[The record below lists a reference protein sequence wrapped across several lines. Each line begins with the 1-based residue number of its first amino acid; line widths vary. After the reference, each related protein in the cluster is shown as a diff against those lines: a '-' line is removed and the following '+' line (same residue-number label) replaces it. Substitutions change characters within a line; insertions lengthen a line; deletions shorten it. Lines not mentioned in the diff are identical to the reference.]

1 MKSLKNI
8 TLALLLSLFTVCS
21 FASTWAP
28 IYAYTQKTEKGKVKS
43 ISFPYG
49 VYDGGFGPGE
59 TFVYTNGKLIY
70 TIDKYF
76 SNPFFTID
84 NGKYLIEC
92 DFLLDFIP
100 SFDGNA
106 DGENGSSELTK
117 FNGKAIY
124 IYKEGKLINSID
136 LNELNI
142 DSSKIKVNEIGN
154 WFTWNYSVNEAKE
167 DALQQKMSKHS
178 AFIENDSFFLITADN
193 QLIEIDVT
201 TGKVTRQENAY
212 EILKQRSHWSPKSLK
227 RKFKKVNYPNKFLL
241 PLLQNGK
248 SIDESIAVLLNK
260 NVASGDSDS
269 AVIQIYFHTL
279 LINKEGKCEKVYLS
293 ISIKSDSKNANLDK
307 LKLKIEIEEWLKQ
320 QTFKT
325 STFPKGFPKYKNSN
339 FVYFK

>member
-8 TLALLLSLFTVCS
+8 ILTLLLNLFTVSS
-21 FASTWAP
+21 FATTWAP
-28 IYAYTQKTEKGKVKS
+28 IYAYTQKTEKGKVNS
-43 ISFPYG
+43 ILFPYG

-59 TFVYTNGKLIY
+59 TFVYANGKLLY

-92 DFLLDFIP
+92 DFSLDFIP
-100 SFDGNA
+100 SFDINA
-106 DGENGSSELTK
+106 DGEIGSSELIK

-136 LNELNI
+136 LSELKI
-142 DSSKIKVNEIGN
+142 DSSKITVNENGN
-154 WFTWNYSVNEAKE
+154 YFTWNYSINEGKE
-167 DALQQKMSKHS
+167 DALRKKMEKHS
-178 AFIENDSFFLITADN
+178 VFIENDKLFLITADN

-201 TGKVTRQENAY
+201 TGKLTRKENAY
-212 EILKQRSHWSPKSLK
+212 EILKQRSHWSPKPLK
-227 RKFKKVNYPNKFLL
+227 RKFKKVKYPNKFLL
-241 PLLQNGK
+241 PKLQNGK
-248 SIDESIAVLLNK
+248 SFEESIALLLDK
-260 NVASGDSDS
+260 NVTSGEKDSS
-269 AVIQIYFHTL
+269 VIQIYFHTL

-293 ISIKSDSKNANLDK
+293 ISTKSDLNNAISDDQ
-307 LKLKIEIEEWLKQ
+307 KLKIVIEEWLKQ

-325 STFPKGFPKYKNSN
+325 TTFPKSFPKYKYSD